1 MKKLALT
8 LISSA
13 LLVLAGCDGTNDS
26 LSNGS
31 GGESVATS
39 PDTAGGG
46 GPNGENHSQDPNG
59 ADPTSSFAAPD
70 PSQKRVDDATAGSP
84 DVVARLHSCG
94 KVTVQSLQ
102 SILATRGINMNGGAG
117 SAGALYKGG
126 LATLGQANYAS
137 RVPEASFAT
146 ASGMTKQMD
155 IFAAAASEV
164 NMATWNPSAC
174 QSGGAAVKLFDGSG
188 NFTKDGV
195 SCLIGKPARQ
205 EHVDLANAAV
215 MQASTP
221 AIGKQ
226 IAISAL
232 LSAAH
237 TCE

>member
-1 MKKLALT
+1 MKLLALT

-13 LLVLAGCDGTNDS
+13 MLVLAGCDGTNDS
-26 LSNGS
+26 LSNG
-31 GGESVATS
+31 GGSEAVPSNV
-39 PDTAGGG
+39 DTATGG
-46 GPNGENHSQDPNG
+46 GPNGTGHSQDPNG
-59 ADPTSSFAAPD
+59 ADPSATFAPAD
-70 PSQKRVDDATAGSP
+70 PSQKRVDDAIAGSP
-84 DVVARLHSCG
+84 ETVARLHSCG
-94 KVTVQSLQ
+94 KVTVAGLQ
-102 SILATRGINMNGGAG
+102 SILATRGIAMNGTAG
-117 SAGALYKGG
+117 NLYTKG

-146 ASGMTKQMD
+146 TSGMTKQMD
-155 IFAAAASEV
+155 IFAAAATEV
-164 NMATWNPSAC
+164 NNANWAPSGC
-174 QSGGAAVKLFDGSG
+174 QSGGAPVKLYDAAGA
-188 NFTKDGV
+188 FTKDGI

-215 MQASTP
+215 AQASTP